1 MEGDQGLFAFGGANS
16 IFQSTPSAWRET
28 PLLCNSSIAF
38 VISIHSLRMEGDVTD
53 AVAKNQMLIS
63 IHSLRMEGDVGLNAF
78 LPVCSYFN
86 PLPPHGGRRIHQ
98 GIDPQRYYFNPLPPH
113 GGRRPQAPQW
123 GATEKFQS
131 TPSAWR
137 ETCQFNS
144 ILYIGVF
151 QSTPS
156 AWRETIH
163 IWKYFRCP
171 LHFNPLPPHGGR
183 LI

>member
-1 MEGDQGLFAFGGANS
+1 MGSRYFNPLPPHGGRPIATIYLPGEGV
-16 IFQSTPSAWRET
+16 FQSTPSAWRET
-28 PLLCNSSIAF
+28 CGNARQTDIMPFQSTPSAWRETIIQHFFCDLIQ
-38 VISIHSLRMEGDVTD
+38 ISIHSLRMEGDQTD
-53 AVAKNQMLIS
+53 GVPCQS
-63 IHSLRMEGDVGLNAF
+63 DGH
-78 LPVCSYFN
+78 
-86 PLPPHGGRRIHQ
+86 
-98 GIDPQRYYFNPLPPH
+98 FNPLPPH